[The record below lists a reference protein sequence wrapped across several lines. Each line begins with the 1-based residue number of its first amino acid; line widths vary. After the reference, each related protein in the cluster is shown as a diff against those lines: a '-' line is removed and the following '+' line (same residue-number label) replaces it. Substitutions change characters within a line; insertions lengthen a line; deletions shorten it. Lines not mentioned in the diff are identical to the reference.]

1 MKYKIYVIVYTTH
14 EKMMDSTLWR
24 PIAIGHLSVQVT
36 LENCEILAFLGLNR
50 HLKEAKGNSLFKVVT

>member
-1 MKYKIYVIVYTTH
+1 MKKWWTAPYGDQQQKV
-14 EKMMDSTLWR
+14 TLV
-24 PIAIGHLSVQVT
+24 SQVT